1 MTVELTTLELSKSGM
16 PESSKDD
23 DVVLSLSLLNSDWQN
38 CLKEAFSWLTS
49 KSTFSSK
56 LA

>member
-16 PESSKDD
+16 PESSKD
-23 DVVLSLSLLNSDWQN
+23 VVLSLSLLNSDWQN
-38 CLKEAFSWLTS
+38 CLNEAFSWLTS
-49 KSTFSSK
+49 LSTFSSK